1 MGSAEPYRF
10 AAAIL
15 VVVALSVKVPP
26 NAAAK
31 LVNTEAEEFN
41 KILGT
46 EASEM
51 AGLCGATQRSLAGP
65 RGRLLVAPVGGDG
78 VLLRRPVRGPAD
90 RIGRRAPGWYRRTA
104 VDRARDWLGT
114 LISSVGMRLDVPTCS
129 QPDRVDRLSSRTSR
143 IPRCMARQSSTRC
156 DWTTSASCRRGE
168 KRLVK
173 ANPQANKKAPMFFVG
188 PLRAHSF
195 EFFGGLKRDF
205 GPYPRA
211 GRHGC
216 IDKKVSAALKGRH
229 REA

>member
-1 MGSAEPYRF
+1 MTGYNHIDDFAVDLGDGCQEHAEQIKADFDRYSGGFNGRPFGRFSAMGSAEPYRF

-15 VVVALSVKVPP
+15 AVEALSVKVPP

-65 RGRLLVAPVGGDG
+65 RGRLLVALVGGDG

-104 VDRARDWLGT
+104 VDRGRDWLGT

-156 DWTTSASCRRGE
+156 GWTTSASCRG
-168 KRLVK
+168 
-173 ANPQANKKAPMFFVG
+173 
-188 PLRAHSF
+188 
-195 EFFGGLKRDF
+195 
-205 GPYPRA
+205 A
-211 GRHGC
+211 GRETASQGQP
-216 IDKKVSAALKGRH
+216 SGQ
-229 REA
+229 